1 MTPPRIRT
9 LNDVLPPAQREGY
22 AVGAFSPRYER
33 VILPILRTADRLR
46 SPVIVQVAQVE
57 LGWYEITV
65 EDFASAFGGA
75 MEVVRPTVPVVLHLD
90 HTQDPKLIRRA
101 IDAGFSSVM
110 IDASMHPLEENIAI
124 TREVVAYA
132 HERGVS
138 VEAELGRI
146 ASADGLES
154 GQDEELYTD
163 PEEAA
168 RFVEETGVDALAV
181 SVGTLHGVY
190 QARRPT
196 IDLERLRAIRSRTAI
211 PLVLHGGSGVP
222 AELLRAA
229 ILLPEG
235 GISKVNIATELELA
249 LLETLHWEQRMT
261 NAQFEA
267 FSEETKD
274 RALDAVA
281 EVVATK
287 IELFLLSEQRV
298 D

>member
-1 MTPPRIRT
+1 MTPSIQT
-9 LNDVLPPAQREGY
+9 LNNVLPSAQQEGY

-65 EDFASAFGGA
+65 EDFAAAFAGA

-90 HTQDPKLIRRA
+90 HTQDPELIRRA

-124 TREVVAYA
+124 TREVVGYA

-138 VEAELGRI
+138 VEAELGRL
-146 ASADGLES
+146 AGADSLES
-154 GQDEELYTD
+154 GQDEALYTD
-163 PEEAA
+163 PDEAA

-181 SVGTLHGVY
+181 SVGTIHGVY

-196 IDLERLRAIRSRTAI
+196 IDLERLGAIRSRTAI

-222 AELLRAA
+222 AGLLRAA
-229 ILLPEG
+229 ILLPGG

-249 LLETLHWEQRMT
+249 LLETLHWQQRTT

-267 FSEETKD
+267 FSEEAKD

-281 EVVATK
+281 KVVATK
-287 IELFLLSEQRV
+287 IELFLMSEQRV